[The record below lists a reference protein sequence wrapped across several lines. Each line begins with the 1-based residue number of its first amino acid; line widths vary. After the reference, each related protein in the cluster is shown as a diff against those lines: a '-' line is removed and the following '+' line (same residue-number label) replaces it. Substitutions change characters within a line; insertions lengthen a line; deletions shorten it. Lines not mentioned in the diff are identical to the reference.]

1 MQGGPS
7 LRAIGLIL
15 VSVVCKTQCFVQ
27 DARFRLHYLKEC
39 EILLVC
45 VFDSLP
51 FNCNLLPNLIEVL
64 AAIQLLDGLL
74 EALQAKDQG
83 GDVVQGSARCG
94 ASDDDLDS
102 VCGCLMLVVLA
113 GSSIG

>member
-7 LRAIGLIL
+7 LRVSGLIN
-15 VSVVCKTQCFVQ
+15 VSAVCEGQCFVQ
-27 DARFRLHYLKEC
+27 DARFGLHYLKEC
-39 EILLVC
+39 EVVDVC

-51 FNCNLLPNLIEVL
+51 FNCNLLPDTIEIL

-94 ASDDDLDS
+94 TSDDDLDS
-102 VCGCLMLVVLA
+102 VCSCLMLVVLA

>member
-7 LRAIGLIL
+7 LRVIVLIL
-15 VSVVCKTQCFVQ
+15 VSVVCETQCFVQ
-27 DARFRLHYLKEC
+27 DARFRLHNLKEC

-51 FNCNLLPNLIEVL
+51 FNCNLLPNLIEIL
-64 AAIQLLDGLL
+64 ATIELLDGLL

-94 ASDDDLDS
+94 TSDDDLDS
-102 VCGCLMLVVLA
+102 VCSCLMLVVLA
-113 GSSIG
+113 GSSTG

>member
-7 LRAIGLIL
+7 LRVIVLIL
-15 VSVVCKTQCFVQ
+15 VSRVCKSQCFVQ
-27 DARFRLHYLKEC
+27 DARFRLLHLKEC

-51 FNCNLLPNLIEVL
+51 FNCDLLPNLIEIL

-113 GSSIG
+113 GSSTG